1 MSREISFSRVST
13 KLAQLYSQHKADNTA
28 NLWMTVF
35 NNILNQAEAK
45 RLFDLFA
52 GDLQLLTART
62 KTKMA
67 WSEAANPD
75 NWTKEWCE
83 NVFTE
88 HSITTKRG
96 PTLGPDGKMLHPR
109 PIKPKEK
116 PIRVAPARKKFVRPE
131 KLTLEELKSAVVE
144 YQAVI
149 DQREEEIKKQ
159 EEAARRYK
167 HGIGILATLKEMVE
181 GEGEEWEYIL
191 SLDKIV

>member
-1 MSREISFSRVST
+1 MRFFEVFS
-13 KLAQLYSQHKADNTA
+13 
-28 NLWMTVF
+28 
-35 NNILNQAEAK
+35 
-45 RLFDLFA
+45 
-52 GDLQLLTART
+52 GDLALLMARN
-62 KTKMA
+62 KIYFE
-67 WSEAANPD
+67 WSDHANSD
-75 NWTKEWCE
+75 NWTAEWIE
-83 NVFTE
+83 NVFNK
-88 HSITTKRG
+88 HNIISKFG

-116 PIRVAPARKKFVRPE
+116 PIRVAPARRKFIRPE

-159 EEAARRYK
+159 EEAAKRYR
-167 HGIGILATLKEMVE
+167 HGMGILATLKEMVE